1 MTTLKSGE
9 VAVAGAVTR
18 RMTCGQCGASGAAK
32 GLADDE
38 KLATA
43 TLSSQ
48 NLAGPWGESDVG
60 AESCDQNQCQTVVSW
75 ESEISSAVH
84 SFLI

>member
-9 VAVAGAVTR
+9 DAVAGAVTR
-18 RMTCGQCGASGAAK
+18 RMICGASGATK

-48 NLAGPWGESDVG
+48 NLAGPWGESDIG
-60 AESCDQNQCQTVVSW
+60 AESCNQNLKVKLLGLGGGQKGP
-75 ESEISSAVH
+75 
-84 SFLI
+84 